1 MLKYLQK
8 FTMDILPSVA
18 ATIIGAYIVNHYIVA
33 KPADAPTAAVSS
45 ATPKSADPKNVP
57 TVVAAK
63 PADASI
69 DAPQPGGVT
78 AKGISEQAL
87 IEKAAAERPAE
98 VKPTET
104 KSPDVK
110 SPDVKSVEVRPAET
124 ASLPAD
130 PRRRPPPPH
139 EKAIAKLNPAQST
152 APVAPAAETAAAPS
166 DEHRD
171 ANELA
176 REAIERLR
184 ANGDA
189 ASRAPEAPRVQ
200 EVPREAPR
208 MPPSAVASVPPPL
221 VRPLPPPVILAT
233 PPADKPDLA
242 GNPPYTASVPVDDPN
257 RPIPPADIPPAR
269 PRPLADLRA
278 QAANAASHATDVAQD
293 MLSAAKS
300 MFHAVLPGSG
310 QNGGRQ
316 FSDEGHFRSD

>member
-8 FTMDILPSVA
+8 FAMDILPSVA
-18 ATIIGAYIVNHYIVA
+18 ATIIGAYIVNHYIVP
-33 KPADAPTAAVSS
+33 KSADAPTATVSS
-45 ATPKSADPKNVP
+45 ATPKTDNPKTDNPKNVP

-69 DAPQPGGVT
+69 DTANNLQPGVT
-78 AKGISEQAL
+78 AKGVSEQAL
-87 IEKAAAERPAE
+87 IEKTAAERPAE
-98 VKPTET
+98 VKP
-104 KSPDVK
+104 
-110 SPDVKSVEVRPAET
+110 AET

-130 PRRRPPPPH
+130 SRRRPAPPAH
-139 EKAIAKLNPAQST
+139 EKAVARVTPTQPA
-152 APVAPAAETAAAPS
+152 APVTPAATPSPAETTAAAPS

-184 ANGDA
+184 ANSDA
-189 ASRAPEAPRVQ
+189 ASRAPEAPRVP
-200 EVPREAPR
+200 EAPREALREAPR
-208 MPPSAVASVPPPL
+208 VPPSAVASAPPI

-233 PPADKPDLA
+233 PPADKPDMA
-242 GNPPYTASVPVDDPN
+242 GSPPYTASVPVDDPN

-316 FSDEGHFRSD
+316 FSDDGHFRSD